1 MKLKELN
8 SVDVCEAF
16 KQGLLNNFS
25 RSGVINNPIKDIY
38 TITNPQQ
45 NLPDNYITIMPNGS
59 MDNRGY
65 VAQGI
70 ILMEIYCKLL
80 PDGSINKVKNNKV
93 LEWIGAMLD
102 NDVIVREGY
111 NNDVYVNRYYFSY
124 SADYA
129 FVDDINVEF
138 GYSVKRLNIFFRKKT
153 KHN

>member
-16 KQGLLNNFS
+16 KQGLLNHFS

-93 LEWIGAMLD
+93 LEWLGAMLD

-129 FVDDINVEF
+129 FIDDINVEF

>member
-93 LEWIGAMLD
+93 LEWLGAMLD

-153 KHN
+153 KLN

>member
-16 KQGLLNNFS
+16 KQGLLNHFC
-25 RSGVINNPIKDIY
+25 RSGVMNNPINDIY

-93 LEWIGAMLD
+93 LEWLGAMLD

>member
-38 TITNPQQ
+38 TMTNPQQ

-93 LEWIGAMLD
+93 LEWLGAMLD

-129 FVDDINVEF
+129 FIDDINVEF

>member
-93 LEWIGAMLD
+93 LEWLGAMLD

>member
-129 FVDDINVEF
+129 FIDDINVEF

-153 KHN
+153 KLN

>member
-129 FVDDINVEF
+129 FIDDINVEF
-138 GYSVKRLNIFFRKKT
+138 GYSVKRLNIFFRKRT

>member
-38 TITNPQQ
+38 TMTNPQQ

-93 LEWIGAMLD
+93 LEWLGAMLD

-129 FVDDINVEF
+129 FIDDINVEF

-153 KHN
+153 KLN

>member
-38 TITNPQQ
+38 TMTNPQQ
-45 NLPDNYITIMPNGS
+45 DLPDNYITIMPNGS

-93 LEWIGAMLD
+93 LEWLGAMLD
-102 NDVIVREGY
+102 NNVIVREGY
-111 NNDVYVNRYYFSY
+111 NNNVYVNRYYFSY

-129 FVDDINVEF
+129 FIDDINVEF

>member
-25 RSGVINNPIKDIY
+25 RGGVINNPIKDIY

-93 LEWIGAMLD
+93 LEWLGAMLD

-111 NNDVYVNRYYFSY
+111 NNNVYVNRYYFSY

-153 KHN
+153 KLN

>member
-93 LEWIGAMLD
+93 LEWLGAMLD
-102 NDVIVREGY
+102 NNVIVREGY
-111 NNDVYVNRYYFSY
+111 NNNVYVNRYYFSY

-129 FVDDINVEF
+129 FIDDINVEF

-153 KHN
+153 KLN

>member
-93 LEWIGAMLD
+93 LEWLGAMLD

-129 FVDDINVEF
+129 FIDDINVEF

-153 KHN
+153 KLN

>member
-93 LEWIGAMLD
+93 LEWLGAMLD

-129 FVDDINVEF
+129 FIDDINVEF
-138 GYSVKRLNIFFRKKT
+138 GYSVKRLNIFFRKRT
-153 KHN
+153 KLN

>member
-38 TITNPQQ
+38 TMTNPQQ

-93 LEWIGAMLD
+93 LEWLGAMLD

-111 NNDVYVNRYYFSY
+111 NNNVYVNRYYFSY

-129 FVDDINVEF
+129 FIDDINVEF

-153 KHN
+153 KLN

>member
-59 MDNRGY
+59 IDNRGY

-129 FVDDINVEF
+129 FIDDINVEF